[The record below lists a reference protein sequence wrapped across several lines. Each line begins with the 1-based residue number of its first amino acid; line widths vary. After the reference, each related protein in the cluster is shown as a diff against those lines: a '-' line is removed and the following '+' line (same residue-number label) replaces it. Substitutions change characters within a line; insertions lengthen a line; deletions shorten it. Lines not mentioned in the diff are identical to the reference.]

1 MTPGFSVLFQSDTP
15 LELKYMILQS
25 TPTPSSWYPTTTIF
39 PLLSISTPL
48 ATSTNPGFS
57 LRFHTGMKK
66 RSYVELTTKKGRAMV
81 LLTLLSGFEEES
93 LYLTAAVG
101 TPHTAP
107 VIPIH
112 VTVALTVNVLF
123 CITSIGA
130 AGRLNE
136 TLRMLGFEK

>member
-15 LELKYMILQS
+15 LELKYMILQF
-25 TPTPSSWYPTTTIF
+25 TSSWYPTTTIF

-136 TLRMLGFEK
+136 TLRML